1 MNAVDPR
8 MIAEQIRPAMTQL
21 YVTYFRL
28 ASRSDL
34 TGPQLTIL
42 TRLEDMGPA
51 RISDIARLE
60 GIRMPT
66 ASNALHQLE
75 VRGMVDRVRDPYD
88 GRGVRVR
95 LTALGRAELK
105 RVGEERTEL
114 FTELLSHLSPED
126 LETTAKMVPVIQR
139 LAQSYTAANEDQ
151 K

>member
-1 MNAVDPR
+1 MNEVDPQY
-8 MIAEQIRPAMTQL
+8 IAEQIRPAMTQL

-28 ASRSDL
+28 AARSDL

-42 TRLEDMGPA
+42 ARLEELGPA

-75 VRGMVDRVRDPYD
+75 VRGMVDRIRDPHD

-95 LTALGRAELK
+95 LTSLGHSELR
-105 RVGEERTEL
+105 RVHRERTALLADL
-114 FTELLSHLSPED
+114 FSLLNQEE
-126 LETTAKMVPVIQR
+126 LETTAKMIPIIQK
-139 LAQSYTAANEDQ
+139 LAAEYSVSEE
-151 K
+151 